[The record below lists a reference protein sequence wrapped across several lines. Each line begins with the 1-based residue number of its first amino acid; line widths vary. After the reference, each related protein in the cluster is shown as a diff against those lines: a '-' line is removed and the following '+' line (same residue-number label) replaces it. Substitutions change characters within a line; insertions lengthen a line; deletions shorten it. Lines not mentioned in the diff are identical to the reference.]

1 MSKIIKP
8 NCQKCYYTACFIP
21 KSGLASC
28 KCERITE
35 PVIIE
40 LDKLMNKERRY
51 VKRNKW
57 DDECDCDCFI
67 PDLSEAEQDFELEE
81 VCTFETCFDC
91 PFCGEEIYVD
101 DIGFEETKLIECEN
115 CGKQIAVG
123 GKSL

>member
-51 VKRNKW
+51 V
-57 DDECDCDCFI
+57 
-67 PDLSEAEQDFELEE
+67 
-81 VCTFETCFDC
+81 
-91 PFCGEEIYVD
+91 
-101 DIGFEETKLIECEN
+101 
-115 CGKQIAVG
+115 
-123 GKSL
+123 

>member
-8 NCQKCYYTACFIP
+8 NCQKCYYTACFIS
-21 KSGLASC
+21 KRGLASC
-28 KCERITE
+28 ECERITE

-81 VCTFETCFDC
+81 VCTFA
-91 PFCGEEIYVD
+91 
-101 DIGFEETKLIECEN
+101 LIVRSVVRKYMSMILALK
-115 CGKQIAVG
+115 KQN
-123 GKSL
+123 